1 MTHPALDRIVA
12 ADIGGTHARFAVA
25 TMVDGGAISLGD
37 VTTLRTR
44 EHADLASAWLA
55 FAAAAGEPLPRKA
68 AIGVASPIAG
78 DVLTLTN
85 SPWTI
90 ARSAIGDDL
99 GLERFLLLNDFVA
112 VGHAVAGAGPE
123 HLRHVCGP
131 DRPFP
136 DDGVISIVGPGTGL
150 GVAQLVRQ
158 PCGYK
163 VIETEGGHIGF
174 APTDEFED
182 AIALRLRHR
191 HRRVSVERVMSG
203 PGLVEIYE
211 TLAVLRKRAP
221 RFSDDKAL
229 WAAALESED
238 DLAREA
244 LDQFCGI
251 LGAVAGDI
259 ALAQGASG
267 VVVAGGIGRRIEA
280 RLPGSSFAK
289 RFAAKGRF
297 ETLMSEI
304 VVKSLHYDN
313 PGLLGAAIAFF
324 GEEGANSA

>member
-1 MTHPALDRIVA
+1 MTRPALDRIVA

-25 TMVDGGAISLGD
+25 TMGDRGAISLGD

-44 EHADLASAWLA
+44 EHADLVSAWRA
-55 FAAAAGEPLPRKA
+55 FAAAAGEPLPRDA
-68 AIGVASPIAG
+68 ALGVASPIAG

-90 ARSAIGDDL
+90 GRWTIGDDL
-99 GLERFLLLNDFVA
+99 GLERLMLLNDFVA

-123 HLRHVCGP
+123 HLRRVCGP
-131 DRPFP
+131 ERPLP

-150 GVAQLVRQ
+150 GVAQLVRR
-158 PCGYK
+158 PDGYQ

-174 APTDEFED
+174 AATDEVED
-182 AIALRLRHR
+182 AIALRLRGR
-191 HRRVSVERVMSG
+191 HGRVSVERVMSG

-211 TLAVLRKRAP
+211 TLAVLGKRAP
-221 RFSDDKAL
+221 RFSGDKAL
-229 WAAALESED
+229 WAAAIEGED

-244 LDQFCGI
+244 LDRFCGI

-280 RLPGSSFAK
+280 RLPGPGFTK
-289 RFAAKGRF
+289 RFTAKGRF
-297 ETLMSEI
+297 EALMSEI
-304 VVKSLHYDN
+304 PVKSLDYAN

-324 GEEGANSA
+324 GEERANSR